1 MNATDGPPAGEQ
13 ASPAPNAISHLPG
26 MIVADGAIAPE
37 APVDLRS
44 TGIDGGFLADLA
56 LKLAY
61 TTLQFNTDWAAQRL
75 HLPLPLVKDL
85 LEDLKTKQ
93 MLETLGSAGPFGS
106 RYAISRGGRE
116 RAARLFEI
124 SSYVGPAPVSLAA
137 YTAMIEWQ
145 FLRSPKVDAEEVATA
160 LADLV
165 LPDDALRFAGLAV
178 SSGRSLFVFGPAG
191 NGKTT
196 LGRMLHTVLRGDIWV
211 PHCIVVDTS
220 VIRIYD
226 TQCHV
231 PSDFSPAQPWTIDQ
245 RWVRIRRPL
254 IVVGGELTIESLD
267 LTYSPSLRYYEAP
280 LHIKSNG
287 GILLVDDFGRQRVD
301 PKQLLN
307 RWIIPMEHQVEY
319 LTLHTGQKI
328 DLPFRQMLIFATNL
342 DPRDVTDPA
351 FLRRMGYRLPLEQP
365 TPERFAEI
373 FRRYLDRLGAV
384 ADPRQIARLLNRYQA
399 EGRELRCC
407 EPRDLIERARDIC
420 KFRGQPLELNDEILD
435 IAWTGYFGSQQA
447 TRK

>member
-1 MNATDGPPAGEQ
+1 MSPTDAPTTGER
-13 ASPAPNAISHLPG
+13 ASAAPDAIPHLPG
-26 MIVADGAIAPE
+26 MIAVDGAIAPE
-37 APVDLRS
+37 APVDVRS
-44 TGIDGGFLADLA
+44 TGIDPAVLTDLA

-61 TTLQFNTDWAAQRL
+61 TTLQFNTEWAAQRL
-75 HLPLPLVKDL
+75 HLPLPLVKEV
-85 LEDLKTKQ
+85 LEDLKAKQ
-93 MLETLGSAGPFGS
+93 MLETLGSSGPFGS

-145 FLRSPKVDAEEVATA
+145 FMRSPKVEAEDVASA
-160 LADLV
+160 IAEMV
-165 LPDDALRFAGLAV
+165 LPEDAVRFAGVAV
-178 SSGRSLFVFGPAG
+178 SSGRSLFVYGPAG

-196 LGRMLHTVLRGDIWV
+196 LGRLLHTVLRGDIWV
-211 PHCIVVDTS
+211 PHCIVVDNS

-226 TQCHV
+226 TQCHER
-231 PSDFSPAQPWTIDQ
+231 SDFAASQPWTIDQ

-254 IVVGGELTIESLD
+254 VVVGGELTIESLD
-267 LTYSPSLRYYEAP
+267 LTYSPTLRYYEAP

-342 DPRDVTDPA
+342 DPREVTDPA
-351 FLRRMGYRLPLEQP
+351 FLRRMGYRLPLEPP
-365 TPERFAEI
+365 TPERYAEI
-373 FRRYLDRLGAV
+373 FKRYLARYGGEV
-384 ADPRQIARLLNRYQA
+384 DPRVVARLLDRYQA

-420 KFRGQPLELNDEILD
+420 QYRGQPLELNDEILD
-435 IAWTGYFGSQQA
+435 IAWTGYFGSKQPA
-447 TRK
+447 G